1 MSENE
6 SLGLMLIRRERT
18 RRTLNWNAMVALRS
32 DLDEHSGKE
41 GAVQFRSSRA
51 MSDQALA
58 SSMQLLVRVICK
70 FLADMS
76 SLKR

>member
-32 DLDEHSGKE
+32 ELDEHSGKE
-41 GAVQFRSSRA
+41 GAVQFRNSRA
-51 MSDQALA
+51 IADQALA
-58 SSMQLLVRVICK
+58 SSMQSLVHVICK

-76 SLKR
+76 SFKQ